1 MPNTLQ
7 STWVAE
13 FIKKHNRAPRIL
25 HVGNI
30 AGNAYQNAKI
40 LNEAGADCDVLS
52 ADYYHAMGCPEWED
66 ASFTGDLGN
75 LSYPLW
81 HKVGLHGFQRPKWY
95 CAAPRRIAIAYLL
108 ARRRG
113 ETEKAEKLWKQ
124 ASIIYRYFS
133 FRENSRHKAVLLAFE
148 GIAFKC
154 LDFVRRT
161 LFALRTKPPSTTGN
175 VPAETNASSHQDPLI
190 QRIQNDAKRW
200 FPDRP
205 IALDQHWNTDY
216 IKESVPLYAELF
228 SEYDIVEAYATDGIW
243 CYLAG
248 ISHYICFEHGT
259 IRDFPYT
266 DNDTTHLALLA
277 YANSKGF
284 MLTNTDCYD
293 SACYLHKAS
302 GVPFV
307 AGLHGI
313 AVEKIAHK
321 MEQIHIPDDL
331 STRFGVS
338 HDMPVFFC
346 PSRHSCSIKGTDL
359 VVHGAAKLANQGY
372 DFRLV
377 LASWGD
383 DVEKIRS
390 IVDASPTL
398 KERVIWTPPLGKEA
412 FTLACLSVDAIL
424 DQFVLPVFGGIAFE
438 VLATG
443 RSVLIS
449 KKVTDE
455 RMIKFYGSPMP
466 YYPCDSAEDIS
477 SAMLSVIS
485 DPSFAHNLAK
495 KGKPW
500 VLECHSDQMILNK
513 NEELYRLC
521 TD

>member
-1 MPNTLQ
+1 MSKALQ
-7 STWVAE
+7 PTWVAE
-13 FIKKHNRAPRIL
+13 FIEKNHRAPRIL

-30 AGNAYQNAKI
+30 AGNAYQNAKL
-40 LNEAGADCDVLS
+40 LNDAGADCDVLS
-52 ADYYHAMGCPEWED
+52 ADYYHVMGSPEWED
-66 ASFTGDLGN
+66 ATFTGDVGN
-75 LSYPLW
+75 FNYPNW
-81 HKVGLHGFQRPKWY
+81 HKVNLHGFQRPKWY

-113 ETEKAEKLWKQ
+113 ENEKAKKLWKQ
-124 ASIIYRYFS
+124 MSVIYRYFT
-133 FRENSRHKAVLLAFE
+133 FRENSKCKGVLLALESF
-148 GIAFKC
+148 AFKS
-154 LDFVRRT
+154 LDFMRSVLSKLQSR
-161 LFALRTKPPSTTGN
+161 PS
-175 VPAETNASSHQDPLI
+175 SSADIPQVEENTISQDPLI
-190 QRIQNDAKRW
+190 LRIQNDAKKW

-205 IALDQHWNTDY
+205 IALDKHWNTDY
-216 IKESVPLYAELF
+216 IKESVPLYSELF
-228 SEYDIVEAYATDGIW
+228 AEYDIIEAYATDGIW

-248 ISHYICFEHGT
+248 ISNYICFEHGT

-313 AVEKIAHK
+313 AAEKIAHR
-321 MEQIHIPDDL
+321 MEQMHIPDDF
-331 STRFGVS
+331 STRFGVAS
-338 HDMPVFFC
+338 DTPVFFC
-346 PSRHSCSIKGTDL
+346 PSRQSCSIKGTDL
-359 VVHGAAKLANQGY
+359 VVKGAAQLAKQGY
-372 DFRLV
+372 NFRLV

-383 DVEKIRS
+383 DIKEIRS
-390 IVDASPTL
+390 MVDDIPEL

-449 KKVTDE
+449 KKVADE
-455 RMIKFYGSPMP
+455 RMIEFYDSPMP
-466 YYPCDSAEDIS
+466 YYPCETAEDIS
-477 SAMLSVIS
+477 SAMLSVITN
-485 DPSFAHNLAK
+485 PSFAHQLAK
-495 KGKPW
+495 KGKLW
-500 VLECHSDQMILNK
+500 VLGCHSDNMIIQK
-513 NEELYRLC
+513 NEELYRFCLN
-521 TD
+521 